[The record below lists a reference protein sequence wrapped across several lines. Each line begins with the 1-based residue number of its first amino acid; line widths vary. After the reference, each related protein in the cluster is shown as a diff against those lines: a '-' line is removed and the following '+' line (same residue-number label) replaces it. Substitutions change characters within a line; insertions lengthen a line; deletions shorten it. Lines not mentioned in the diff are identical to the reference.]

1 MEHKELFKDNLRD
14 SHWLGEV
21 VDTQDPN
28 GNARCRVRV
37 YGKFDLLDV
46 EDIPWAVPANN
57 QITGAMSVPNI
68 GDVVAIYFDNGDVY
82 TPVYKNSPRIN
93 TELKSEV
100 LDVTS
105 NPELVTSLVYDA
117 DKQIRMYHNVEDG
130 FVISTGNGPDVD
142 PAIRV
147 TNDGKIYLYANDIYI
162 ASSFSDDSEPAVKG
176 QTLTDLL
183 TDMIDI
189 IKKHVHVNA
198 GPVTPISVIEL
209 GLMQETIDSIKQES

>member
-1 MEHKELFKDNLRD
+1 MDPRELFKDNLRD

-57 QITGAMSVPNI
+57 QITGAMSVPNV

-130 FVISTGNGPDVD
+130 LVISTGNGPDVD

-209 GLMQETIDSIKQES
+209 GLMQQTIDSIKQES